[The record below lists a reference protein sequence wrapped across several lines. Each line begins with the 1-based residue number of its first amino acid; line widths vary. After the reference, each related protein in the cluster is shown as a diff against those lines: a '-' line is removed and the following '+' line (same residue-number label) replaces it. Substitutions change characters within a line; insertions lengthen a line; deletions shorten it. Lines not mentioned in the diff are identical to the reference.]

1 MSLKLIKKWMI
12 IPYQDEN
19 PEREK
24 IQRILN
30 NKSIN
35 NNDKLK
41 YINNIIVSKNQIHN
55 DVFGR
60 DQKISTQNKESDSVL
75 ESPDTR
81 AGPGGNSTMF
91 TMRDEYSTP
100 TTLSDEQKDL
110 EGDTFLEN
118 NEHTMATKDG
128 SNNDETLEAK
138 NLPHQYK
145 DLDRTFKNLYD
156 YLPPADQTRSKSD
169 IDRSYLSLSKQKKRT
184 KHRPPTP
191 EKFKNQQES
200 LRGKKRKNFTQN
212 NSTTQST
219 NAKKFK
225 NDEKTRNSKKKTSSV
240 NENEIPTFLP
250 NNSPDLEFQKRIFTG
265 FDNQGVEQGK
275 KIATNNTLKIFNS
288 DILKAPL
295 KKPKS
300 IKWTKYNNSTPKK
313 KLFR

>member
-35 NNDKLK
+35 NNDKLN
-41 YINNIIVSKNQIHN
+41 YFNNIIISKNQIHN
-55 DVFGR
+55 DIFGR
-60 DQKISTQNKESDSVL
+60 DQKISAENKESDTVL
-75 ESPDTR
+75 ESTDTR

-110 EGDTFLEN
+110 EGDAFLEN
-118 NEHTMATKDG
+118 EELARKDS
-128 SNNDETLEAK
+128 SNDDETLEVK
-138 NLPHQYK
+138 NLPHEYK

-191 EKFKNQQES
+191 EKLKNQLKENK
-200 LRGKKRKNFTQN
+200 GKKRKNYTQN
-212 NSTTQST
+212 NLST
-219 NAKKFK
+219 NAKKLK
-225 NDEKTRNSKKKTSSV
+225 EDNQAPNSKKKSSIV
-240 NENEIPTFLP
+240 NENEIPTFLQNDP
-250 NNSPDLEFQKRIFTG
+250 PDLEFQKRIFTG
-265 FDNQGVEQGK
+265 FNNQGVEQAK
-275 KIATNNTLKIFNS
+275 KIATNNTIKIFNS
-288 DILKAPL
+288 EILKAPF
-295 KKPKS
+295 KKPKI
-300 IKWTKYNNSTPKK
+300 IKWTKYNGSTPKK